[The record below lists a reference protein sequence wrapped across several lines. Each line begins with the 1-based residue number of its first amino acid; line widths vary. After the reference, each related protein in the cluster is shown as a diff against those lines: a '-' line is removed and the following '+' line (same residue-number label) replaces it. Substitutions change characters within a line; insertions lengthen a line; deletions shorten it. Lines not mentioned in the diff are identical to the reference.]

1 MGVILH
7 SIFDKNN
14 VLFSSSFNDHYARKS
29 QFVAF
34 QVGGETSYGAVF
46 EVNQGAHFNS
56 TVEKESLIQ
65 EVTLIRRAIPN
76 LNVEEEVLKN
86 EALLEKRFKEY
97 EDAQQVIIKG
107 SLASEKETM
116 DSEGFNPNSYSKV
129 ISKYLNS
136 VSQIE
141 VNLQKIKENEANVT
155 SVQKQLHSV
164 LQLYTNSVSKS
175 ALVDR
180 KFHFTDE
187 FNISGVDR
195 EIKAQIVF
203 GEKSNHLIVN
213 SVPPGLSKFK
223 FSSNEKTPVP
233 KITSTPEIASV
244 TDSAE
249 SAKKKKDI
257 EIIEYKKDQKF
268 KGKLK
273 FYNEERKYGFITAQE
288 PGLEPYDVFVYD
300 DALRDANLSLQEL
313 KEVKSKGRKILLTFC
328 KYVYVATNKKP
339 STKAVDIE
347 VTCNT
352 LK

>member
-1 MGVILH
+1 V
-7 SIFDKNN
+7 FD
-14 VLFSSSFNDHYARKS
+14 V
-29 QFVAF
+29 
-34 QVGGETSYGAVF
+34 TSGS
-46 EVNQGAHFNS
+46 HFNS
-56 TVEKESLIQ
+56 NVEKESLIQ
-65 EVTLIRRAIPN
+65 EVPLIRRATTN
-76 LNVEEEVLKN
+76 VNVEEEALKN
-86 EALLEKRFKEY
+86 EALLEKRLKEY
-97 EDAQQVIIKG
+97 HDAQQSLMKG
-107 SLASEKETM
+107 SLASEKETV
-116 DSEGFNPNSYSKV
+116 DSDTFNAYSYSKV
-129 ISKYLNS
+129 ISRHLNS

-175 ALVDR
+175 ALYDR

-213 SVPPGLSKFK
+213 SVPPGLNKFK
-223 FSSNEKTPVP
+223 FSSNEKAPGN
-233 KITSTPEIASV
+233 KITSTPEIISV
-244 TDSAE
+244 ADSSD

-257 EIIEYKKDQKF
+257 EIVEYKKEQRF

-273 FYNEERKYGFITAQE
+273 FYNEEKKYGFITAME
-288 PGLEPYDVFVYD
+288 PSIEAYDVFVYD

-328 KYVYVATNKKP
+328 KYIYVATNKKN

-347 VTCNT
+347 VTSNV
-352 LK
+352 LN